1 MSGKPLYEIT
11 AEYENLLWMMEENE
25 LLEQELITL
34 LEDVADQF
42 DKKATN
48 ITGLFLN
55 MEAESKNIK
64 EAEAKMKKRRDSL
77 DRKSKSLRE
86 YLLNSMIML
95 EIQTVKT
102 DQFHV
107 KIRNNPPKV
116 SIVSEALLPD
126 EFKEE
131 VSTIH
136 LDKNAIKEA
145 IKAGNPVAG
154 AILTQDQRLHVS

>member
-1 MSGKPLYEIT
+1 M
-11 AEYENLLWMMEENE
+11 
-25 LLEQELITL
+25 

-64 EAEAKMKKRRDSL
+64 DAEAKMKKRRDSL

-102 DQFHV
+102 PQFHV
-107 KIRNNPPKV
+107 KIG
-116 SIVSEALLPD
+116 
-126 EFKEE
+126 
-131 VSTIH
+131 TIQQ
-136 LDKNAIKEA
+136 
-145 IKAGNPVAG
+145 V
-154 AILTQDQRLHVS
+154 

>member
-1 MSGKPLYEIT
+1 MSRKPLYEIT

-25 LLEQELITL
+25 LPDEELITL
-34 LEDVADQF
+34 LEEVADQF

-64 EAEAKMKKRRDSL
+64 DAEAKMKKRRDSL

-102 DQFHV
+102 NQFHV
-107 KIRNNPPKV
+107 KIRNNPASV
-116 SIVSEALLPD
+116 NILSEAIMPD
-126 EFKEE
+126 DFKEE
-131 VSTIH
+131 VSTIRI
-136 LDKNAIKEA
+136 DKTSIKNS
-145 IKAGNPVAG
+145 IKAGNPVPG
-154 AILTQDQRLHVS
+154 AVLTQNQRLHVS

>member
-1 MSGKPLYEIT
+1 MSSKPLYEIT

-25 LLEQELITL
+25 LPDEELITL
-34 LEDVADQF
+34 LEEVADLF
-42 DKKATN
+42 DQKATN

-102 DQFHV
+102 PQFHV
-107 KIRNNPPKV
+107 KIRNNPV
-116 SIVSEALLPD
+116 SVNILSEAILPD
-126 EFKEE
+126 DFKEE
-131 VSTIH
+131 MSTIRI
-136 LDKNAIKEA
+136 DKTSIKEA
-145 IKAGNPVAG
+145 IKSGNPVPG
-154 AILTQDQRLHVS
+154 AVLTQSQRLHVS

>member
-1 MSGKPLYEIT
+1 MSGKPLYLIT

-25 LLEQELITL
+25 LPEQELITL
-34 LEDVADQF
+34 LEEVADQF
-42 DKKATN
+42 DKKAKN
-48 ITGLFLN
+48 IIGLFLN

-64 EAEAKMKKRRDSL
+64 EAETKMKKRRDSL

-107 KIRNNPPKV
+107 KIRNNPV
-116 SIVSEALLPD
+116 SIGLECEEMIPD
-126 EFKEE
+126 SFKEIME
-131 VSTIH
+131 SVRI
-136 LDKNAIKEA
+136 DKLA
-145 IKAGNPVAG
+145 IKAAIQQGEVVPG
-154 AILTQDQRLHVS
+154 AVLRQSQRLHVS